1 MAPLKRL
8 LQLLWA
14 AGAAGAAFLAATQD
28 ASVVQFVAA
37 NPYAVW
43 LVGPLF
49 ASLSGVS
56 FKEGLCYGKP
66 EAALLFGATPVLMLS
81 HLSGAVSEDGQRTML
96 GVFAVLFSVF
106 AARKYTQ
113 PLHEDLGDLSIFQFL
128 AMSEQQQAERLAALS
143 LARGGGSGGSGGGV
157 GGGGSSDEEM

>member
-8 LQLLWA
+8 LQALWA
-14 AGAAGAAFLAATQD
+14 AGAAGGAFLAIQQD
-28 ASVVQFVAA
+28 ESVVQFVASH
-37 NPYAVW
+37 PYAVW

-49 ASLSGVS
+49 ASLSGVA
-56 FKEGLCYGKP
+56 FKEGLCYGKA

-81 HLSGAVSEDGQRTML
+81 HLSGAVSEEGQRAML
-96 GVFAVLFSVF
+96 CVFAGLFALF

-128 AMSEQQQAERLAALS
+128 AMSEAQQAERLAALS
-143 LARGGGSGGSGGGV
+143 LAARGGGSGGSGE
-157 GGGGSSDEEM
+157 EEM